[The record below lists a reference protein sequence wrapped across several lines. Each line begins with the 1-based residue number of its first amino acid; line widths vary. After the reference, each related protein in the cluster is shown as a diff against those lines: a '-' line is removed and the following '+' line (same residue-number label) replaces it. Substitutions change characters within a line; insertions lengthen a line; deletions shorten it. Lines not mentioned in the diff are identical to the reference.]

1 MCAHVP
7 TFPSPI
13 PDLHFHPRPKNR
25 PPPRLP
31 ETRSVAPLSI
41 RESCRKRW
49 PVRSLFL
56 PFSKSRGNVRR
67 IRRKGESSIT
77 IRNIESS
84 SQETRDVFPAAVSS
98 SSSSSSSRPMQIRGL
113 DSGQTRLEITSR
125 EIPPVPQ
132 GKGGLSRIRGG
143 RRNERARQL
152 TDVSRDVR
160 RMWAE
165 RFIAP

>member
-1 MCAHVP
+1 MY
-7 TFPSPI
+7 FQ
-13 PDLHFHPRPKNR
+13 
-25 PPPRLP
+25 
-31 ETRSVAPLSI
+31 
-41 RESCRKRW
+41 
-49 PVRSLFL
+49 
-56 PFSKSRGNVRR
+56 RG
-67 IRRKGESSIT
+67 
-77 IRNIESS
+77 
-84 SQETRDVFPAAVSS
+84 AAVS